1 MQNIIDSIV
10 PIIVFIAV
18 ISGIINSIRE
28 ASAKNARPVPQPSQ
42 RSRAQT
48 ELEAFLTG
56 ATPTAQQPQSPPRPQ
71 RPAPPQPQQA
81 RQKQTPRGKSPK
93 KQGSVETPAGRSSRP
108 HSLGSGLADHVDSF
122 IGDHVRSHM
131 GRDVDAYVN
140 KDIGERV
147 KSHLGS
153 QSSRPVEMSS
163 SDTGSRAAD
172 ELLSVLKT
180 QAGVRHA
187 VLVNEILS
195 KPLAMRKR

>member
-1 MQNIIDSIV
+1 VQNIIDSIV

-48 ELEAFLTG
+48 ELEAFLSGT
-56 ATPTAQQPQSPPRPQ
+56 TPTQQQPQSSPRPQ
-71 RPAPPQPQQA
+71 RPAQQQQA
-81 RQKQTPRGKSPK
+81 RQKQTPRVKSPK
-93 KQGSVETPAGRSSRP
+93 KQAPVETPAGRSTRP

-180 QAGVRHA
+180 RVGVRHA

-195 KPLAMRKR
+195 KPLAMRNR